1 MKRTTWEIIKHI
13 VMTLAGCAMMGAAF
27 AFLTYPNSIVSGGL
41 TGVGQII
48 NLLTGLPVGV
58 MVMVM
63 NIPLFIVA
71 WKKFGLEFILFSAL
85 GMVAT
90 SVFIDLFNTIDLVLT
105 DDILL
110 ASVYGGLLKGAGA
123 GLVYTAGAT
132 SGGTDI
138 AARMLRRKYPYVDF
152 GNFSLALD
160 AVVVVAFAVIF
171 SRFDSAMYTVITMFV
186 ASRVVNL
193 MLYGMDNASVC
204 YIITLYP
211 EKLADEIGRQLGRG
225 STLLQGEGA
234 YSGEERDVVLCVVK
248 RQQIPAVKRI
258 VSAIDPR
265 AFVIVTE
272 SHQVFGK
279 NFSNIQKSD

>member
-1 MKRTTWEIIKHI
+1 MKKPIWDICRR
-13 VMTLAGCAMMGAAF
+13 VAMTLLGCAMMGASF

-58 MVMVM
+58 MVMIM
-63 NIPLFIVA
+63 NIPLFAVA
-71 WKKFGLEFILFSAL
+71 WRKFGLEFLLFSTL

-90 SVFIDLFNTIDLVLT
+90 SVFIDLFNSLSLALT
-105 DDILL
+105 NDILL
-110 ASVYGGLLKGAGA
+110 AAVYGGLIKGVGA

-138 AARMLRRKYPYVDF
+138 GARMLRRRFPYVNI
-152 GNFSLALD
+152 GNFSLGLD
-160 AVVVVAFAVIF
+160 ATVVIAFAVIF
-171 SRFDSAMYTVITMFV
+171 SRFDSAMYTIITMFV

-193 MLYGMDNASVC
+193 ILYGMEQSSVC
-204 YIITLYP
+204 YIITKYP
-211 EKLADEIGRQLGRG
+211 EKIADQIGSQLHRG

-248 RQQIPAVKRI
+248 RQRIPELKKLVYKM
-258 VSAIDPR
+258 DGQ
-265 AFVIVTE
+265 AFMIVTE

-279 NFSNIQKSD
+279 NFGNIQKAD